1 MIMMA
6 RIIFFSI
13 LWVTFSLSLKAQ
25 DGKPC
30 FCDNENKD
38 AFEPDLTGEIYY
50 PQAGLLGNEFFNANY
65 SSGDVVLTS
74 GDTIA
79 NKALRY
85 NGRID
90 GLLFLPKNSS
100 HEILL
105 DHRFIKAFS
114 LNIQPDHPAAIFRKI
129 KITKELSADS
139 SDVFGQL
146 LFQDKLSLY
155 AYRRSIHTEN
165 VIMNAGDTRVSRERY
180 DFSTV
185 YYFQLS
191 NHRTIGFKKFRK
203 RELYKLF
210 PENKELMKRLFK
222 EKHQR
227 RFRNEDDLVRIAG
240 ILNEVVE

>member
-6 RIIFFSI
+6 RTIFFSI
-13 LWVTFSLSLKAQ
+13 LWVIFSLSLMAQ
-25 DGKPC
+25 DNKPC

-38 AFEPDLTGEIYY
+38 AFESNLSGEIYY
-50 PQAGLLGNEFFNANY
+50 AQPGLLGNEFFNGNY
-65 SSGDVVLTS
+65 LNGDVVLTT

-90 GLLFLPKNSS
+90 GLLFLPSNSS

-105 DHRFIKAFS
+105 DHAFVKAFS
-114 LNIQPDHPAAIFRKI
+114 LKIQPDHPAAIFRKI
-129 KITKELSADS
+129 KINKEMSSDS
-139 SDVFGQL
+139 TDVFGQL

-155 AYRRSIHTEN
+155 AFRRSIHTED
-165 VIMNAGDTRVSRERY
+165 VIMNVGDMRVSKERY
-180 DFSTV
+180 DFSPI

-210 PENKELMKRLFK
+210 PANKELMKRLFK